1 MKTLL
6 TLTAVAFIFTAAS
19 AQERTSTATPQPL
32 PMAAPA
38 MKVQNTQQNSQN
50 STAPKSTGTSTET
63 KEATKGT
70 AAPKSAEAAPPV
82 DNKIAVSDPG
92 APGDKANTKKAADTK
107 SSEKKGTPTSGVS
120 PK

>member
-6 TLTAVAFIFTAAS
+6 TLASFALIVSAS
-19 AQERTSTATPQPL
+19 AQTTEAPKPM

-38 MKVQNTQQNSQN
+38 MKVQNTQNSQN
-50 STAPKSTGTSTET
+50 STAPKSTSGTTDTKTSGTET
-63 KEATKGT
+63 KK
-70 AAPKSAEAAPPV
+70 AAPDKSAEAAPPV

-92 APGDKANTKKAADTK
+92 ASGDNKSNTKKADTK
-107 SSEKKGTPTSGVS
+107 SAEKKAAPTSGVS